1 MGFRPSSWIAVLATL
16 IFAAWQPLEA
26 QTGTV
31 SGVVRSADTGA
42 PLVAA
47 FVQINGATG
56 DRVASALTGQSG
68 RYAILNLPAGSYTV
82 VVVTTGYRTMRR
94 EGVSVAAGSTAS
106 VDFDLQTQA
115 IDLDP
120 ISVTASR
127 GEERALDAPARVEV
141 IGPAEIAEL
150 PTIQPT
156 DHLRNLAGVDI
167 VTQGLQSTNVVARGF
182 NNVFS
187 GALLAL
193 TDHRIAAVPS
203 LRVNALYMVPTSND
217 DIERME
223 VVLGPG
229 SALYGPNTANGVLH
243 IFTRSPLTWQGSS
256 LSLTGGQRDVFQG
269 SARTAH
275 LLTENLGVKLSGE
288 YFRGREWEYT
298 DPIEQDARA
307 QAGDP
312 NTRIGSRDFDAERW
326 MVDARADWR
335 ITPEM
340 TAIFSAGRST
350 QVNGIELT
358 GVGAAQ
364 ARDWAYGYYQAR
376 LNWNRLFAQWYL
388 NTSDSGDTYTLRD
401 GLPIADRSRFAAAQ
415 VQHGITPR
423 PWQNFVYGVDYLSTR
438 PDTRGTIH
446 GRYEDDDE
454 YTEIGAFLQ
463 SETTIS
469 PKLELV
475 LAGRFDH
482 HSVIDEVVFSP
493 RAALVF
499 KPNETQTF
507 RASYNRAYS
516 NPGSVQLFL
525 DLPAG
530 PVSGTLGQLGYHL
543 RAQGVGRDGISF
555 RDDAGLSYMRSPFGP
570 TPGTLQEINAQNVW
584 QSQVRSFAAVL
595 TANQTL
601 TPQQAQALAQYL
613 LTPANTPGNI
623 AVHGFSPLTPGVTA
637 PFAAP
642 PDLPEIRESN
652 NTTWEVGYTGLFG
665 ERLLLGADVW
675 YSQRDNFISPL
686 IPRGGFVLLDP
697 AALGAFV
704 QPRISQFLQAGGM
717 PAGQANAT
725 ATEMATGMVQLP
737 GGVVSSPDFD
747 LDTADL
753 LVSYQNFGNIN
764 LWGTD
769 LSAAFLF
776 GDWNARVSA
785 SFVSDD
791 HFIEE
796 TDVITLNAA
805 ARKASASF
813 GYRDD
818 ERGFSG
824 DVRVR
829 YSAGFPVNSGVFVG
843 LRCLGPEYS
852 VTDECVE
859 SSTLADVT
867 LAYRLPRFQ
876 GASVQLAVQNLLGA
890 DYRSF
895 VGTPTIG
902 RMALL
907 RLKYEF

>member
-1 MGFRPSSWIAVLATL
+1 MRFRFSIWVAFLVTLAVAPRQALD
-16 IFAAWQPLEA
+16 A
-26 QTGTV
+26 QSGTI
-31 SGVVRSADTGA
+31 SGVIRSAETGA

-47 FVQINGATG
+47 FVQINGADG
-56 DRVASALTGQSG
+56 ARIASTLTGQAG
-68 RYAILNLPAGSYTV
+68 RYAILNVPAGSYTIV
-82 VVVTTGYRTMRR
+82 VLTTGFGTGRR
-94 EGVSVAAGSTAS
+94 EAVSVSSGTTVT
-106 VDFDLQTQA
+106 VDFDLETQA
-115 IDLDP
+115 INLDP

-141 IGPAEIAEL
+141 IGPARIAEL
-150 PTIQPT
+150 PTLQPT
-156 DHLRNLAGVDI
+156 DHLREISGVDI

-203 LRVNALYMVPTSND
+203 LRVNALYMVPASND

-269 SARTAH
+269 TARTAR
-275 LLTENLGVKLSGE
+275 LLTENLGVKVSGE

-298 DPIEQDARA
+298 DPIEEAARI
-307 QAGDP
+307 QAADP
-312 NTRIGSRDFDAERW
+312 NSPIGVRDFDSERW

-335 ITPEM
+335 ITPDA

-350 QVNGIELT
+350 QVSGIELT

-376 LNWNRLFAQWYL
+376 FNWDRLFAQWYL

-401 GLPIADRSRFAAAQ
+401 GAPIADQSTFAAVQ
-415 VQHGITPR
+415 VQHGVTPR

-446 GRYEDDDE
+446 GRYENEDE

-463 SETTIS
+463 SETTLS
-469 PKLELV
+469 SRLELV
-475 LAGRFDH
+475 LAGRLDR

-493 RAALVF
+493 RAAIVF
-499 KPNETQTF
+499 KPAETQTL

-530 PVSGTLGQLGYHL
+530 PAPSTLGLLGYNL
-543 RAQGVGRDGISF
+543 RAQGVGHDGIRF
-555 RDDAGLSYMRSPFGP
+555 RDDAGTAYMRSPFGP
-570 TPGTLQEINAQNVW
+570 TPGTLQEINPANVW
-584 QSQVRSFAAVL
+584 QTQVRSFAAVL

-601 TPQQAQALAQYL
+601 TPAQAQQLTQFL
-613 LTPANTPGNI
+613 LLPVNTPTEIG
-623 AVHGFSPLTPGVTA
+623 VHGFSPLTPGITT
-637 PFAAP
+637 PFSAP

-675 YSQRDNFISPL
+675 YSRRDNFISPL

-697 AALGAFV
+697 AALGAHV
-704 QPRISQFLQAGGM
+704 QPRLSAFLQAGGM
-717 PAGQANAT
+717 PAAQANAT
-725 ATEMATGMVQLP
+725 ATEMATGMARVP

-747 LDTADL
+747 LDTSDL
-753 LVSYQNFGNIN
+753 LVSYQNFGDID

-769 LSAAFLF
+769 LSAAVLL
-776 GDWNARVSA
+776 GAWNARLSVSL
-785 SFVSDD
+785 VSDD
-791 HFIEE
+791 HFVDD

-805 ARKASASF
+805 ARKGSF
-813 GYRDD
+813 SLGYRNDD
-818 ERGFSG
+818 RGFSG
-824 DVRVR
+824 DVRLR
-829 YSAGFPVNSGVFVG
+829 YSAGFPVNSGVFIG
-843 LRCLGPEYS
+843 LRCLGAEYAS
-852 VTDECVE
+852 TEECVE
-859 SSTLADVT
+859 ASTLADAT
-867 LAYRLPRFQ
+867 LSYRLPRFE
-876 GASVQLAVQNLLGA
+876 GASVQFSVQNLLGA
-890 DYRSF
+890 DYRGF
-895 VGTPTIG
+895 VGTPTMG

-907 RLKYEF
+907 RLHYEF